1 MEKKMIRVPFE
12 AELAKKITNGEVEGR
27 IVTRDGMSV
36 RVICLDKKCITPIVA
51 LIDCGD
57 EMECLEY
64 YYKNGVSLHKH
75 DDEDNGDIFIE
86 IPEYMTF
93 MDGDIL
99 MLRNQYHFVFVYN
112 SEIGKYG
119 SYFGITLDDYD
130 SFFDSEITSEHDEN
144 IIEFRKAST
153 EEKQKLIEVLK
164 ESKEPKAKEY
174 LKRFFDIEVKP
185 ECKFKPFDKVL
196 VRNSLEME
204 WIPRFFERA
213 TQCSQSVR
221 YITLDNNGWK
231 YCIPYNE
238 QTAHILGTIEDYK
251 GD

>member
-1 MEKKMIRVPFE
+1 MEKKIVKVPFE
-12 AELAKKITNGEVEGR
+12 VEMAQKITNGEIDGR
-27 IVTRDGMSV
+27 IVTRDGRNA
-36 RVICLDKKCITPIVA
+36 RVVCWDKKSDSIYNVVA
-51 LIDCGD
+51 LIDEKIMERILTYTIKGYEVD
-57 EMECLEY
+57 E
-64 YYKNGVSLHKH
+64 KDS
-75 DDEDNGDIFIE
+75 DNDLMLE

-93 MDGDIL
+93 KDGDIL

-153 EEKQKLIEVLK
+153 EEKQKLIDILK
-164 ESKEPKAKEY
+164 ERKEPKAKEY
-174 LKRFFDIEVKP
+174 LKRFFNIEVKP
-185 ECKFKPFDKVL
+185 ECEFKPFDKVL

-204 WIPRFFERA
+204 WIPRFFERE

-221 YITLDNNGWK
+221 YITLDNNSWK

-238 QTAHILGTIEDYK
+238 KTAHLLGTIEDYK